1 MNYLAIVVIND
12 EYFEDIRRRK
22 INSFMTKVLI
32 IRNQSI
38 DMQSKSMDWFLY
50 EKGLRHEK
58 AKYTKIGSD
67 NSIFVSG
74 KDIDNNNLNF
84 EDQIFVF
91 CQKANNESS
100 ANTKIQDELACNKKK
115 LDKQFAL
122 FQFYSK
128 SVKHY
133 HCFRISSSDYERT
146 FNSFMTEGSL
156 SYRNHS
162 PMICRELAYQWTG
175 FYMIRISVM
184 KQLTN

>member
-1 MNYLAIVVIND
+1 MKWSNKLVELIDVRKQGQILAIVVIND
-12 EYFEDIRRRK
+12 EHFEDIRRLK

-91 CQKANNESS
+91 CQKANNESR
-100 ANTKIQDELACNKKK
+100 ANTRIQDELACNKKK
-115 LDKQFAL
+115 
-122 FQFYSK
+122 
-128 SVKHY
+128 
-133 HCFRISSSDYERT
+133 T
-146 FNSFMTEGSL
+146 
-156 SYRNHS
+156 
-162 PMICRELAYQWTG
+162 
-175 FYMIRISVM
+175 
-184 KQLTN
+184 